1 MHHHILLPT
10 DFSDN
15 SWNALIYAL
24 KLYANKSCTF
34 YFLHATHISNAT
46 SRTYITTKFVDDLQ
60 KDSLKNLTEL
70 KLQAV
75 FVNDNANHA
84 FEIISSK
91 EQLNNAVLKAIKE
104 QNIDIVI
111 MGTKGA
117 SNAIENFMGS
127 NTVHVLKKI
136 KDCPILVIPEE
147 LEFVT
152 PKQIVFPTDFN
163 RFYEKSAVESMTTIA
178 NLFDSIIRVLHINTE
193 KKLSVTQE
201 FNKIMLAD
209 YLENISHSFH
219 WESNYTDKSTTI
231 ATFIEENKIE
241 LLAMV
246 NYKHSLLETI
256 LNEPVIKKLA
266 FNPTVPLLIIPE

>member
-1 MHHHILLPT
+1 MQQHILLPT

-34 YFLHATHISNAT
+34 YFLHTTHISNAT
-46 SRTYITTKFVDDLQ
+46 SRSYITTKFVDDLQ
-60 KDSLKNLTEL
+60 KESLKNLTEL
-70 KLQAV
+70 KLQAL
-75 FVNDNANHA
+75 FVNDNANHD
-84 FEIISSK
+84 FEIISSEEELK
-91 EQLNNAVLKAIKE
+91 NAIHKVIE
-104 QNIDIVI
+104 EHNIDIVI

-136 KDCPILVIPEE
+136 KDCPVLLIPEE
-147 LEFVT
+147 LEFVI
-152 PKQIVFPTDFN
+152 PKQIAFPTDYN
-163 RFYEKSAVESMTTIA
+163 RFYEKSALESISAIA
-178 NLFDSIIRVLHINTE
+178 NLFDSMIRVLHINTE
-193 KKLSVTQE
+193 KKLSITQE
-201 FNKIMLAD
+201 FNKKILAD
-209 YLENISHSFH
+209 YLENNRHSFH
-219 WESNYTDKSTTI
+219 WESDYTDKSTTI
-231 ATFIEENKIE
+231 STFIDENKIE